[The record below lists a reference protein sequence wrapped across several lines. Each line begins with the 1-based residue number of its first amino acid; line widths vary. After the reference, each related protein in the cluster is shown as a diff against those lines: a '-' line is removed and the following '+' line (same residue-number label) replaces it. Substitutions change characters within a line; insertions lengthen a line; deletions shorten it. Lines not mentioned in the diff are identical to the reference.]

1 MRAMKKMRLI
11 YPSMLKY
18 FSGFNFPIHWINTPS
33 NLPPSNAGIGK
44 TLNIAKANEII
55 PANAR

>member
-1 MRAMKKMRLI
+1 MKKKRLM

-18 FSGFNFPIHWINTPS
+18 FSGLSLPIRWIMTPS
-33 NLPPSNAGIGK
+33 NLPPSNAGIGRMLK
-44 TLNIAKANEII
+44 IAKAREII

>member
-1 MRAMKKMRLI
+1 
-11 YPSMLKY
+11 MLKY
-18 FSGFNFPIHWINTPS
+18 FSGFNFPIHWINTPN
-33 NLPPSNAGIGK
+33 NLPPSSAGIGK